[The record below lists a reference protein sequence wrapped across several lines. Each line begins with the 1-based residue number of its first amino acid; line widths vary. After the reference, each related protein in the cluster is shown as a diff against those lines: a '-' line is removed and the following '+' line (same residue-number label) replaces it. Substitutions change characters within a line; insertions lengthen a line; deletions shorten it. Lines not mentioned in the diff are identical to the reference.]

1 MNTRRSKKT
10 ILWFSLAIFLVLF
23 SWLLWP
29 LTSKQWAIQW
39 DPAMTAGKSAY
50 LDTLKQKPSRGPN
63 VILILADD
71 LSRNELSCYGGTDVA
86 TAHIDQLAAE
96 GVRFQQAYVTAP
108 ICAPSRASLLTGR
121 VNNRFGFEHQPQ
133 ARYPRNRLEYFAFRY
148 LIDTDQWQ
156 VAPQFAF
163 PDAANIAQQGIPPG
177 EILLPE
183 IFQAAGY
190 RTGMFGKWHLGAEQP
205 FTPNTRGFDTFYG
218 FYEAFS
224 LFADSTHPDVVN
236 ARVDEFSDKHIWS
249 KGREGTCAIRDNG
262 KEVQDTG
269 YFTFTIAQK
278 ACTFIR
284 ENKEQP
290 FFLYLPFNAPHTP
303 FQAPKR
309 YYDQFSHVENHTR
322 RVYLAMIAALDDA
335 VGQVMACLA
344 AEGLQENTL
353 VWFSSDNGGATYT
366 TASWNDPLKGG
377 KLSNWEG
384 GLQVPFIWSWK
395 GHIPEG
401 ASFDWPVSLMDVF
414 VTSLA
419 SAGIAPPKD
428 RIIDGVDLRPW
439 LSENQPK
446 QSPHPVL
453 CWKSAQNKAIRRG
466 DFKLIID
473 EATETLQLYNLHM
486 DPEEKMNLVEKEPE
500 LVQTLWNAYKEWEKG
515 MRPPL
520 WPGIMD
526 HIFIIDGK
534 PYLFRV

>member
-1 MNTRRSKKT
+1 
-10 ILWFSLAIFLVLF
+10 
-23 SWLLWP
+23 
-29 LTSKQWAIQW
+29 
-39 DPAMTAGKSAY
+39 MTTGKSAY

-71 LSRNELSCYGGTDVA
+71 LSRNELSCYGGTDVN
-86 TAHIDQLAAE
+86 TTHIDQLANE
-96 GVRFQQAYVTAP
+96 GVRFEQAYVTAP

-303 FQAPKR
+303 FQAPKK

-395 GHIPEG
+395 SHIPEG
-401 ASFDWPVSLMDVF
+401 ASFDLPVSLMDVF

-453 CWKSAQNKAIRRG
+453 CWKSAQNKAIRQG

-473 EATETLQLYNLHM
+473 EATETLQLYNLRL
-486 DPEEKMNLVEKEPE
+486 DPEEKVNLVENEPE
-500 LVQTLWNAYKEWEKG
+500 LVQTLWNAYREWEKE

-534 PYLFRV
+534 SYLFRV